1 MNPLPSSWS
10 LSRREPRRLQPRSA
24 LPTVTMPRSEC
35 MPPSLVYLAPAATA
49 GGGSVWQRLMF
60 WLLAPAPQHRAPPP
74 NRLGAVKREFG
85 ATLADVDNLG
95 AEQLRW
101 RIVHA
106 HSLRDLWHLR
116 SEVYNAVAVA
126 HSQVEA
132 DARLVLLNAHFPTRA
147 PRSQFAPL

>member
-1 MNPLPSSWS
+1 MIPLLSSWS
-10 LSRREPRRLQPRSA
+10 FLKREPRRLQARSA
-24 LPTVTMPRSEC
+24 LPTVTLPRSEC
-35 MPPSLVYLAPAATA
+35 MPPSLVYLAPAAA
-49 GGGSVWQRLMF
+49 GGSGSMWQRLMF

-85 ATLADVDNLG
+85 ATLADVDSLG

-101 RIVHA
+101 RIVNA

-132 DARLVLLNAHFPTRA
+132 ETRLVLLNAHFPTRA